1 MSGDEILA
9 SNIQIRNIFLLGV
22 VRTGHVS
29 VYFHLYIQVE
39 GDAALGRVIAPTGL
53 WKLQ

>member
-22 VRTGHVS
+22 VRTGHVFNICIS
-29 VYFHLYIQVE
+29 RWKEMQ
-39 GDAALGRVIAPTGL
+39 L
-53 WKLQ
+53 WVG